1 MAAQYEAPDGY
12 VPAMTV
18 KISGSKQDGKVL
30 LGVVW
35 PDTGQDTVTLDLP
48 GNGKN
53 NNSGLVARL
62 TDIPVEEL

>member
-1 MAAQYEAPDGY
+1 MLFRSYETPANY
-12 VPAMTV
+12 VPAMTLRFV
-18 KISGSKQDGKVL
+18 ASKEGGTIL

-62 TDIPVEEL
+62 TDIPVEG